1 MYLKVDG
8 IDGDTTVEGHKKE
21 MLLLSWSISA
31 SMPAGPRTARGSG
44 SAGTS
49 VHGDLSIT
57 KKVDEASNKLHAA
70 CWSGKTIKEAILT
83 QQRAGKKE
91 GEKVDYLKLTL
102 GDVLVTST
110 SSSGAPQDIP
120 TETFTLNYAKIKREY
135 RTTTGKGE
143 AGGWQSEGW
152 DIAKEEK
159 L

>member
-31 SMPAGPRTARGSG
+31 SMPAGPRATGGSG

-49 VHGDLSIT
+49 VHADLSIT
-57 KKVDEASNKLHAA
+57 KIVDEASNKLHAA
-70 CWSGKTIKEAILT
+70 CWSGKTIPSAVLT

-91 GEKVDYLKLTL
+91 GEKVDYLRLTL
-102 GDVLVTST
+102 SDVLVTSI
-110 SSSGAPQDIP
+110 SSSGAPGDIP
-120 TETFTLNYAKIKREY
+120 TESFTLNYASIKREY
-135 RTTTGKGE
+135 RTTGVKGE